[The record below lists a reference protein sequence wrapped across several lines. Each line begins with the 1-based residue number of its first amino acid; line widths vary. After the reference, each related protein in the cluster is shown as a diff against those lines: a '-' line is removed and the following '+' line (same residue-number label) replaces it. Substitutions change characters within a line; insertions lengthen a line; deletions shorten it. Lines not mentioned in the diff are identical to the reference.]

1 MRWLWERC
9 RQNVRSMYSNTIESE
24 SEENAA
30 MTQRTLIEINHD
42 FTGEI
47 DGEDTQFV
55 IDLVSYLRAG
65 GERSKQNLERY
76 GIRG

>member
-1 MRWLWERC
+1 M
-9 RQNVRSMYSNTIESE
+9 S
-24 SEENAA
+24 
-30 MTQRTLIEINHD
+30 QRTLIEINHD

-47 DGEDTQFV
+47 DREDTQFV

-76 GIRG
+76 GLRVLGRRHHSDPEFLSREQ

>member
-1 MRWLWERC
+1 M
-9 RQNVRSMYSNTIESE
+9 S
-24 SEENAA
+24 
-30 MTQRTLIEINHD
+30 QRTLIEINHD